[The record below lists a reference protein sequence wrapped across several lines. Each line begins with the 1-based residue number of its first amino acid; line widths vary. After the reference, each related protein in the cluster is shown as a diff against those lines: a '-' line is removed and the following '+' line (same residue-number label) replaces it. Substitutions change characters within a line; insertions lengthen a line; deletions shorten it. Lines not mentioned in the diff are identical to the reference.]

1 MKDLTELLSNLRTR
15 ETAVDGSESTTPA
28 NAEELLACDAD
39 EETVGRLE
47 TYADYQA
54 VMDFSDDGE
63 ETMEDAEEPE
73 AEYDPPPPLVTL
85 GQAKA
90 AAEALHTW
98 TLQNEAGEEHE
109 LAVYKLC
116 RTLTK
121 LHVAGIH
128 KQQTDITRYFTP
140 LPTSTDMATD

>member
-1 MKDLTELLSNLRTR
+1 MNNLTELLSKLRAR

-28 NAEELLACDAD
+28 TAEELLAGDAD
-39 EETVGRLE
+39 EETVGRVDSF
-47 TYADYQA
+47 ADYQA
-54 VMDFSDDGE
+54 VMGFVGDGE
-63 ETMEDAEEPE
+63 QTMEDEEEPE
-73 AEYDPPPPLVTL
+73 AEYDPPPAPVKLEE
-85 GQAKA
+85 AKA
-90 AAEALHTW
+90 CAEALHTW

-109 LAVYKLC
+109 MAVYRLL

-140 LPTSTDMATD
+140 LPTSTDMATE